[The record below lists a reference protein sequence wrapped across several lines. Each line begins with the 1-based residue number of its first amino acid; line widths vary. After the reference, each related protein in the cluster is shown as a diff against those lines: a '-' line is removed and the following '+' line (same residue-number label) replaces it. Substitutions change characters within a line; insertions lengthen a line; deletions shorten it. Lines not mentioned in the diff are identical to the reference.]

1 MAKDQSRLKNIVS
14 VKLAGAAWA
23 AISMATIS
31 VAAPAYAQEVNSE
44 QKDKDIVVTG
54 TLIRG
59 SAPVGA
65 NEISLG
71 AESFDETGAAT
82 ANELLASLPQV
93 TNYFNRVPAADLGI
107 AVNQIQISRPNIR
120 NISPLNASSSAT
132 LILVDG
138 HRIATAG
145 VNQASVDPDLIPTAA
160 IERVDVVTE
169 GGSAI
174 YGADAV
180 AGVINFRTLRRFNG
194 VEVGGHYGMADNYW
208 QWDGSTIVGKDW
220 GSGSIYAAYSYNKTD
235 ALFGRD
241 RDYIQSLNYTS
252 QPYLGLGRECVA
264 PNLAVNTVFTPV
276 NAVIGS
282 VNYALP
288 GLAPKTFNACDNSQ
302 NKAIVPK
309 TERHGL
315 LVGFS
320 QDLDDTT
327 TIDIRAYYGQRDTR
341 SSSVLT
347 GSVNVGPSN
356 PYAAGNLPAGVVL
369 GEGVIAT
376 RAAVSFSMEPLL
388 GLNSQHN
395 DTAIAQ
401 WGVNAELRKDLT
413 DDWQVRGLINWG
425 ESDSRYNLTGLS
437 SSRLA
442 VAGVATTKATA
453 FNPFNVVNNDPAM
466 IADLMDNERA
476 GQARDSM
483 INMRLIA
490 EGKLL
495 TLPGGDARIAFGYEF
510 INDQLRQRTGADI
523 RIGTLNSLAF
533 TKYSRNLNS
542 VFGEFLLPILAKG
555 EGDPMLTLSAAGR
568 YDKYSDFGDTFNPKV
583 GATFEPRDWITLRGN
598 WGTSFTAPT
607 PLDQLGAARNTISA
621 FPFVAF
627 VRPGDTPLPGS
638 FTVALQGSRPNL
650 KPQTAETWSVGV
662 ELTPVSGFRVTTN
675 YYEVKFEDILGTPT
689 PNAGIFSNFPNNVT
703 TNVAGVSAA
712 QLRDFGLLAPGG
724 TAAVQSLITGG
735 TRVYEL
741 VDFRTGNFGVL
752 DVKGIDFT
760 LDYRRETGFGGFDFG
775 INGNYQ
781 LSRDAQASSTAA
793 VVDDLNVNIPR
804 YTLQTQ
810 IGADFGNFR
819 AQATWNRTDGY
830 DIVPTNSVPVQ
841 NKVDGFDVV
850 NLFFKYEVPVESGVL
865 SDLRLTLNVSNVLDN
880 EPPVLR
886 TSNIGDLGFANGFT
900 LGRMFIFG
908 VNKKF

>member
-1 MAKDQSRLKNIVS
+1 MTMDQARLKNIIS
-14 VKLAGAAWA
+14 VKLTGAAWA
-23 AISMATIS
+23 AIGMATIGIS
-31 VAAPAYAQEVNSE
+31 APAYAQQASDE

-59 SAPVGA
+59 SAPVGS

-71 AESFDETGAAT
+71 EEAFDETGASS
-82 ANELLASLPQV
+82 ANELLASVPQV

-120 NISPLNASSSAT
+120 NISPSNASSSAT

-180 AGVINFRTLRRFNG
+180 AGVINFVTRRRFDG

-208 QWDGSTIVGKDW
+208 QWDASAIVGKDW
-220 GSGSIYAAYSYNKTD
+220 DSGSIYAAYSYNKTD
-235 ALFGRD
+235 ALYGRD
-241 RDYIQSLNYTS
+241 RDYIQSVNYTS
-252 QPYLGLGRECVA
+252 QPYLGLDRACVA

-288 GLAPKTFNACDNSQ
+288 GLAANTFNACDNSK

-309 TERHGL
+309 SERHGL

-327 TIDIRAYYGQRDTR
+327 SIDIRAYYGQRDTR

-369 GEGVIAT
+369 GEGFIAT

-388 GLNSQHN
+388 GLDSQYS

-401 WGVNAELRKDLT
+401 WGVNAELRKDLS

-437 SSRLA
+437 SLRLGA
-442 VAGVATTKATA
+442 AGVGTTNATA
-453 FNPFNVVNNDPAM
+453 FNPFNVVNNNPAL
-466 IADLMDNERA
+466 IADLIDNERA

-483 INMRLIA
+483 VNMRLIA

-495 TLPGGDARIAFGYEF
+495 TLPGGDVRIAFGYEYT
-510 INDQLRQRTGADI
+510 NDQLRQRTGADI
-523 RIGTLNSLAF
+523 RIGTLNSQAF
-533 TKYSRNLNS
+533 TKYSRNVNS
-542 VFGEFLLPILAKG
+542 VFGELLLPVFANG
-555 EGDPMLTLSAAGR
+555 EGDPMLTVSAAGR
-568 YDKYSDFGDTFNPKV
+568 YDKYSDFGDTFNPKIGV
-583 GATFEPRDWITLRGN
+583 TFKPMDWLTLRGN

-607 PLDQLGAARNTISA
+607 PLDQLGSARNTISA

-638 FTVALQGSRPNL
+638 FTVALQGSQPNL
-650 KPQTAETWSVGV
+650 KPQTAETWSVGL
-662 ELTPVSGFRVTTN
+662 ELTPASGLRVTTN

-689 PNAGIFSNFPNNVT
+689 PNVGIFTNFPGNVA
-703 TNVAGVSAA
+703 TNVAGVTAT

-724 TAAVQSLITGG
+724 AAVVESLINGG
-735 TRVYEL
+735 SRVYEL
-741 VDFRTGNFGVL
+741 VDFRTGNFGIL
-752 DVKGIDFT
+752 NVKGIDFT
-760 LDYRRETGFGGFDFG
+760 LDYRMETGFGGVDFG

-781 LSRDAQASSTAA
+781 LSREAQASPTAA
-793 VVDDLNVNIPR
+793 VVDDLDINIPR

-850 NLFFKYEVPVESGVL
+850 NLFFKYDVPADSGVL
-865 SDLRLTLNVSNVLDN
+865 GGLSLTLNVSNVLDN

-908 VNKKF
+908 INKKF